1 MLSREG
7 ATIMATIST
16 YVHSTPPKYLFNGKG
31 AREKLNP
38 PAGFKVQQA
47 EKESYQVENI
57 LAFIKVVL
65 FPAKRRMFFLYVNS
79 ARLDE
84 EVRKTLEK
92 KSYFLISISGEVAG
106 DIQGNDTNY
115 YHPVKAIYCEYEMK
129 LILEKLRENPKNIS
143 TIQR

>member
-1 MLSREG
+1 
-7 ATIMATIST
+7 
-16 YVHSTPPKYLFNGKG
+16 
-31 AREKLNP
+31 
-38 PAGFKVQQA
+38 
-47 EKESYQVENI
+47 
-57 LAFIKVVL
+57 
-65 FPAKRRMFFLYVNS
+65 MFFLYVNS

-143 TIQR
+143 TIQRWHGEYIPWYMVYRVLETVADLESSRGMWFFSKMGTKIFEIFLRRSYANIKPTDSNS